1 MTQSMDG
8 MKQSMGKTM
17 KQSMDKETTEASKD
31 ADDPDEPNSGI
42 DLLAKIEGK
51 APLEED
57 RSYAYFT
64 TLYSPPIFLR
74 LHILLRDMEN

>member
-42 DLLAKIEGK
+42 DLFAKIDGK
-51 APLEED
+51 AQLEAV
-57 RSYAYFT
+57 RSRAYFT
-64 TLYSPPIFLR
+64 TLYSPPFMY
-74 LHILLRDMEN
+74 DCTSS